1 MEWVSG
7 SDGPRLFRGRRRG
20 TRIDSMLF
28 RRHGLSLS
36 DQCLDRAREQASSI
50 PLSPSIPSPPHLS
63 VSTSFFVCRKNEKCW
78 GWALLYF
85 RMTDLLQRG
94 GARRI
99 RVGEEQSVP
108 RAQTRALCKG
118 SHGSASV
125 WQLWKFIAIDF
136 VISSLSIGSTR
147 PLWWIARKLF
157 LQSCFF

>member
-1 MEWVSG
+1 MSIREWWASFVPGEKTRHPYRQHAFQKARSVPLWSMSG
-7 SDGPRLFRGRRRG
+7 QSPR
-20 TRIDSMLF
+20 
-28 RRHGLSLS
+28 
-36 DQCLDRAREQASSI
+36 ASI
-50 PLSPSIPSPPHLS
+50 LYPSISLHSFPPLHLS